1 MHRKD
6 EKEVANGLFLFKVF
20 SYGITRRK
28 IINKQLATKTTH
40 SAEGKHNELTCEL
53 LIRLTGVAL
62 GDRAFEV
69 GGIFSEQDYG

>member
-1 MHRKD
+1 MACFCLRC
-6 EKEVANGLFLFKVF
+6 
-20 SYGITRRK
+20 
-28 IINKQLATKTTH
+28 LATESQGEKLLTNNSQLKTTH

-69 GGIFSEQDYG
+69 GGIISEQD